1 MLRRLYLENFALT
14 DKLEIEFDSG
24 LSVLTGETGAGKS
37 IIVGAI
43 ARMLGERA
51 DRDDIRSGCTQAV
64 IESDFDISGENGDNL
79 SDIHAELDNLD
90 IEIDS
95 DILNIRR
102 EIFAKRS
109 SKSYI
114 NGRLVTLGQLR
125 RIGRYL
131 AELYG
136 QHSHQRLLDE
146 NNHLAFLDSFTG
158 TTDKVEK
165 LRWLFNN
172 WDKTGKELEQL
183 ISNREQRKR
192 ELELLKF
199 QKEEIEK
206 ADIRVG
212 EETELQD
219 EKRLLDSSQKL
230 AGKASNILNLIDLQ
244 EPSAI
249 EILETC
255 RSEFSEMALIDKSLS
270 KTGELLNQA
279 IININELRTEI
290 ESYQSS
296 IPDDPNRQE
305 QINIRLDELFR
316 LKNKYGGS
324 EEAIIATLD
333 RINEKIGDKLNID
346 DKIRS
351 LQQQQKENFDR
362 YYKLASEIS
371 SKRKKASKN
380 LSKKVEQELAQ
391 LGMDKSKFQFEF
403 RYESDTAG
411 IEWDGKKIK
420 PLPDGFETG
429 RFLISANPGEPLKP
443 LAGTASGGEI
453 SRIMLALKAAEKQNI
468 KKPDGSGN
476 LLVFDE
482 IDVGIGGVTANAVAE
497 KLDLLAQ
504 RYQLLVVTH
513 LHQIA
518 AKGRYHYA
526 VKKTSQKSTGRNI
539 ITVRKLNSS
548 ERADEI
554 KRMLALPDAI
564 KL

>member
-114 NGRLVTLGQLR
+114 NGQLVTLGQLR

>member
-230 AGKASNILNLIDLQ
+230 AGKASNILNLIDRQ

>member
-230 AGKASNILNLIDLQ
+230 AGKASNILNLIDRQ

-362 YYKLASEIS
+362 YYRLASEIS

-548 ERADEI
+548 E
-554 KRMLALPDAI
+554 LF
-564 KL
+564 

>member
-192 ELELLKF
+192 ELELLKY

-230 AGKASNILNLIDLQ
+230 AGKASNILNLIDRQ

-324 EEAIIATLD
+324 EEAIIASLD